1 MHMLISPA
9 IVVTNRAVDVAQSVG
24 PSAHADAVTREL
36 HAVRSEI
43 RALVEAYECATDDEA
58 RLRAMRRRNQLM
70 RWLRT
75 LIATLGDV
83 YEREPIF

>member
-9 IVVTNRAVDVAQSVG
+9 IVVTNRAVDVAQTVG
-24 PSAHADAVTREL
+24 PAAHAAAVTREL
-36 HAVRSEI
+36 NSVRSEI
-43 RALVEAYECATDDEA
+43 RASVEAYESATDDAA
-58 RLRAMRRRNQLM
+58 RLSAMRRRNQLM